1 MMVRLSHKKGRN
13 KMDKKVYKAFCNC
26 GWKTA
31 DKKTAKEAKD
41 LLGKHKHKVRV
52 IEYTVTK
59 SKYMTTY
66 TGKKIA

>member
-1 MMVRLSHKKGRN
+1 MAKI
-13 KMDKKVYKAFCNC
+13 VYQAFCNC

-31 DKKTAKEAKD
+31 EKKTLKEAKA
-41 LLGKHKHKVRV
+41 LLAKHTHKTK
-52 IEYTVTK
+52 IYEYTVTK